1 VEVFKITTIME
12 LSETQ
17 NGLSSSTEDLKPGK
31 VEVINQLLM
40 GIHTAVA
47 AEAMGLAST
56 IGLDTGQVYDIIVTA
71 AGNSRM
77 FEDRVPR
84 MANIDSFPKSTLNAS
99 LQWIVSHPVLIQSSK
114 KKPLY

>member
-1 VEVFKITTIME
+1 MG
-12 LSETQ
+12 LYETQ
-17 NGLSSSTEDLKPGK
+17 SGLSYSTDSDKKREK
-31 VEVINQLLM
+31 VEMINQLLM

-56 IGLDTGQVYDIIVTA
+56 IGLDTRQVYDIIIAA

-84 MANIDSFPKSTLNAS
+84 MADIDSFPKRTLNAS
-99 LQWIVSHPVLIQSSK
+99 LQWIVSHPVLIQSSM
-114 KKPLY
+114 